1 VQTNNRATG
10 LAVRLRG
17 RGAAPPSS
25 QRAQPAGFQHVRVSL
40 DDASDALPAGACLAW
55 PAPAHGQAA
64 RPYRVLAL
72 SGGGAGGAFGAGAL
86 VGLSRAGRRP
96 EFDLVTGVST
106 GALIAPFAFL
116 GSAWDAQL
124 TDAYTG
130 GYAAEVLALSA
141 VRLGR
146 GLYPGA
152 RLAQLVKRHLS
163 DSLLAG
169 VVAAHRDGRRL
180 LVATANLDAQTTS
193 IWDLGAIA
201 AQGGAPA
208 LQLFQD
214 VLVASASLPGVF
226 PPKMI
231 PVTCDGETFEEMHVD
246 GGATSPL
253 FIVPEPMLA
262 QRAERWSDRGVE
274 VYALVNTT
282 LRPRPSSTAPGAL
295 PVLLRSFELML
306 RSSYRNA
313 LRSVEAFCEINA
325 LPLRT
330 ASVPAEFDGVSMLRF
345 DRKSMAR
352 MFARGLAL
360 ASEGRL
366 WRSP

>member
-1 VQTNNRATG
+1 MSAQGAAGRTQVQTNNRATG

-146 GLYPGA
+146 GWTRA
-152 RLAQLVKRHLS
+152 RSRCLAPV
-163 DSLLAG
+163 G
-169 VVAAHRDGRRL
+169 VAEASG
-180 LVATANLDAQTTS
+180 
-193 IWDLGAIA
+193 IA
-201 AQGGAPA
+201 AADRAVCPRC
-208 LQLFQD
+208 
-214 VLVASASLPGVF
+214 SAARRISGR
-226 PPKMI
+226 
-231 PVTCDGETFEEMHVD
+231 ETH
-246 GGATSPL
+246 
-253 FIVPEPMLA
+253 
-262 QRAERWSDRGVE
+262 
-274 VYALVNTT
+274 
-282 LRPRPSSTAPGAL
+282 
-295 PVLLRSFELML
+295 
-306 RSSYRNA
+306 
-313 LRSVEAFCEINA
+313 
-325 LPLRT
+325 
-330 ASVPAEFDGVSMLRF
+330 
-345 DRKSMAR
+345 
-352 MFARGLAL
+352 
-360 ASEGRL
+360 
-366 WRSP
+366 